1 MTGWLQ
7 VKPALVAEA
16 EAEAALANA
25 DLVYTEAE
33 VQRALDVMAVEVSAR
48 LEGTFPLLMCVL
60 NGGVMPT
67 AWLSSRLRF
76 PLQIGYLHAT
86 RYRGGTRGGTLHWVV
101 PPSLPVAGRC
111 VLVVDDIYDEGH
123 TLIEVVRE
131 LKRLGAAEVLTAV
144 LLNKRHRRKVEGF
157 DVDFQALEVDDRYVF
172 GCGMDYHETMRNLPA
187 IYALR
192 ESAPA

>member
-1 MTGWLQ
+1 M
-7 VKPALVAEA
+7 AD
-16 EAEAALANA
+16 AEAALANA

-33 VQRALDVMAVEVSAR
+33 VQQALDVMAAQVSAR
-48 LEGTFPLLMCVL
+48 VEGCFPLLMCVL

-67 AWLSSRLRF
+67 AWLASRLRF

-86 RYRGGTRGGTLHWVV
+86 RYRGGTRGGALDWVV
-101 PPSLPVAGRC
+101 PPSLPVVGRH
-111 VLVVDDIYDEGH
+111 VLVVDDIYDEGY
-123 TLIEVVRE
+123 TLAEVVRE

-144 LLNKRHRRKVEGF
+144 LVNKRHQRKLAGF
-157 DVDFQALEVDDRYVF
+157 EVDFQALEVGDRYVF

-192 ESAPA
+192 ETAPA